1 MFDIKEYYD
10 SDSRPRS
17 ARPDIVNI
25 DDDLAFDINALLSSR
40 FDSLYRRDRYKHGDA
55 IIEIIH
61 PGLQYPGNNSLLMNP
76 DRVRYLLSFYPNKAD
91 FYNIEKIVIRP
102 RFIEI
107 GNIELVG
114 LYLRKKKILVLYL
127 FHPHF
132 YQMRYAGRDGSDEF
146 SGPDM
151 DMVLNDRLTDDIVR
165 REDSQDVHVHPLW
178 YLLSVIRH
186 GPGDTIDKFLIK
198 KAAVN
203 DSVYEALND
212 ISLYYSRHGY

>member
-1 MFDIKEYYD
+1 MFDIKEYFE
-10 SDSRPRS
+10 SDSRSRN

-25 DDDLAFDINALLSSR
+25 DDDLSHDINALLSSR
-40 FDSLYRRDRYKHGDA
+40 FDNLYRRDRYKHGDSS
-55 IIEIIH
+55 IEIIY
-61 PGLQYPGNNSLLMNP
+61 PGLQFPGNNSLLMNP

-91 FYNIEKIVIRP
+91 FYHIDKIVIRP

-107 GNIELVG
+107 GNIELVS

-132 YQMRYAGRDGSDEF
+132 YHMRYAGHDGSEEF

-151 DMVLNDRLTDDIVR
+151 DVVMNDRLTDDIVR
-165 REDSQDVHVHPLW
+165 RDDSPDVHVHPLW
-178 YLLSVIRH
+178 YLLSVVRS
-186 GPGDTIDKFLIK
+186 GGEDTIDKFFMK
-198 KAAVN
+198 KAALN
-203 DSVYEALND
+203 DRVYEVLND